1 MKAIAFLKENYHTP
15 FTLSLNPFTEPS
27 RLMARIV
34 SIHSFRG
41 GTGKSNTA
49 ANLATLLSKYG
60 QRVGVIDTDIQS
72 PGIHVLFGL
81 ETDRMKN
88 TLNDYL
94 WGNCGIVDSA
104 YDVTVAEMKT
114 GDGAVYLV
122 PSKSAAEDIARVLR
136 EGYDVRLLRSGLQDL
151 VQAYSLDY
159 VLIDTHPGLNEETL
173 LALAMSNL
181 LLLVLRPDR
190 QDFQGTAV
198 VLDLAQKLRVPK
210 ILMLINRVLAS
221 VDVADLKHQVESI
234 YGNEIGAVLPNC
246 DEMMQLGSSGL
257 FTVRYPDHPLTHELE
272 RLVKQIV
279 VESEISR
286 KPNP

>member
-1 MKAIAFLKENYHTP
+1 
-15 FTLSLNPFTEPS
+15 
-27 RLMARIV
+27 MARIV

-49 ANLATLLSKYG
+49 ANLAALLSKHG

-81 ETDRMKN
+81 EPSRMKN

-94 WGNCGIVDSA
+94 WGDCTIAESA
-104 YDVTVAEMKT
+104 YDVTVPDFKT
-114 GDGAVYLV
+114 GEGSVYLV
-122 PSKSAAEDIARVLR
+122 PSKSSAEDIARVLR

-151 VQAYSLDY
+151 VKAYNLDY

-181 LLLVLRPDR
+181 LLLVLRPDQ

-198 VLDLAQKLRVPK
+198 VLDLARKLRVPK

-221 VDVADLKHQVESI
+221 VDVEDLKKQVESI
-234 YGNEIGAVLPNC
+234 YSNEVGAVLPNC
-246 DEMMQLGSSGL
+246 DEMMQLGSSDL
-257 FTVRYPDHPLTHELE
+257 FTVRYRDHPLSQEMD
-272 RLVKQIV
+272 RLVRQMLSF
-279 VESEISR
+279 E
-286 KPNP
+286 